1 MGNKELVYH
10 IVRQLSEDS
19 RLWNFMLKKK
29 RKERENVNGEKIV
42 MIHTAFLKII
52 PSCKQK

>member
-1 MGNKELVYH
+1 MGNNELVYH

-29 RKERENVNGEKIV
+29 EKKEK
-42 MIHTAFLKII
+42 M
-52 PSCKQK
+52 

>member
-29 RKERENVNGEKIV
+29 RKERENVNGKKELSNVKENFSFR
-42 MIHTAFLKII
+42 FLYT
-52 PSCKQK
+52 

>member
-19 RLWNFMLKKK
+19 RLWNFMLIKK

-52 PSCKQK
+52 PCKQK